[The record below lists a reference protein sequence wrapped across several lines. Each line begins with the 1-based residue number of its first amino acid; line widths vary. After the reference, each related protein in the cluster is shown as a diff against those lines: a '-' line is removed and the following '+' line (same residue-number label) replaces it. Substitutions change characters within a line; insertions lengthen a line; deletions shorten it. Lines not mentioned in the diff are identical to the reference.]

1 MRDTSPI
8 QIETH
13 LSRSPLF
20 GDLPETSLRHVA
32 RASKMLPLGKRSALF
47 HSGEVCQGLNLV
59 IYGQVKLAFSAT
71 DGSELSDGALLD
83 SFDAG

>member
-32 RASKMLPLGKRSALF
+32 RASKMLLLGKRSPLF
-47 HSGEVCQGLNLV
+47 HSGETCHGLNLV

-71 DGSELSDGALLD
+71 DGSEKGFDILL
-83 SFDAG
+83 